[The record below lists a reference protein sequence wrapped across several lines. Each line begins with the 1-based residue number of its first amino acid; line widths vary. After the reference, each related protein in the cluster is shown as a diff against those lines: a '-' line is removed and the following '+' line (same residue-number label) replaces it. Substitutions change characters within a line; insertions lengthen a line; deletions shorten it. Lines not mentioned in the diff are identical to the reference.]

1 MLQGMYYNNNTNTTT
16 NNNNMQNIIVIVID
30 IVIDIAIRR
39 KWGDKEVLF
48 LSAIS
53 YYHPMFKNGFKD
65 LTLNDKDLT
74 LFYNELQTD
83 QQKNATQVC

>member
-39 KWGDKEVLF
+39 KWGDTEVFF
-48 LSAIS
+48 LSAIIIQCS
-53 YYHPMFKNGFKD
+53 KMASKTW
-65 LTLNDKDLT
+65 L
-74 LFYNELQTD
+74 
-83 QQKNATQVC
+83 